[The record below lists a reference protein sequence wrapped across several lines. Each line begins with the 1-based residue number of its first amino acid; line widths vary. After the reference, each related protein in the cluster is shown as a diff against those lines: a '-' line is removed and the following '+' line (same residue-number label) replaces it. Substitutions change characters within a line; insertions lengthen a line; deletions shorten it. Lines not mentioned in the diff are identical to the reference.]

1 MAYPDSISS
10 KTLSSTPVIASTGS
24 AAFRPETG
32 FGDFQAALSA
42 RLERSSSP
50 SGDVQSQQP
59 FTAAIAIAPG
69 DADNVS
75 GSAVQ
80 TFLSYARS
88 LGYNPP
94 EAILDEASTAGFLTD
109 SGVGQLATGES
120 LTFPAPA
127 PAPEQA
133 ALPVPLPVPVPEP
146 APLPASLKGDEP
158 TLTNAMPTHVT
169 ASMPD
174 RSDEELTPPPDGAA
188 MLMMTGVPA
197 PVSVPVAGVKD
208 TIVPAPADTRPA
220 VSGSAAVPTGISPEP
235 APLPASPKGDEPTL
249 TDAMPT
255 HVTVPTP
262 DRSDEELTPPPD
274 GAAMLMVMAVPAPVS
289 VPVAGVKDTTATA
302 AADTRPAVSGSAAVP
317 TGISPEPV
325 PTPDR
330 SDEELT
336 PPPDGAAML
345 MMAGVP
351 APVSVP
357 VAGVKDT
364 IAPATADTR
373 TVVSGSAAVPTGISP
388 EPATLPT
395 SLKGDEPTPTD
406 AMPTHV
412 TASTPDRSDEEL
424 TPPPDGAAML
434 MMMAVP
440 APVSVPVAGVKDTI
454 VPAPAD
460 TRPAVSGDRVTT
472 STATAS
478 TTLSLWGDV
487 ATTAEADAGASTTS
501 PLQQDSQD
509 SWRPTSAAESFAV
522 SPPPVLMAAVAGEG
536 VTVSPGLSPEAFAP
550 SVPPEVQTPVG
561 DPGWPDELGGTLS
574 LMLDKTL
581 QNAEIRLNP
590 QHLGPLQVSIR
601 MENDQVAIQFSSEQ
615 AAVREALEAAAPRLR
630 DLLAGQ
636 QLTVADVSVNTPEPQ
651 PRPDGGNAFAGFERQ
666 SRSPYP
672 QQERFGQVD
681 NTRSDDP
688 EPTRI
693 QVPVPGLPNQS
704 ISFYA

>member
-133 ALPVPLPVPVPEP
+133 ALPVPLPVPVP
-146 APLPASLKGDEP
+146 
-158 TLTNAMPTHVT
+158 V
-169 ASMPD
+169 
-174 RSDEELTPPPDGAA
+174 
-188 MLMMTGVPA
+188 
-197 PVSVPVAGVKD
+197 
-208 TIVPAPADTRPA
+208 
-220 VSGSAAVPTGISPEP
+220 PEP

-274 GAAMLMVMAVPAPVS
+274 GAAMLMM
-289 VPVAGVKDTTATA
+289 T
-302 AADTRPAVSGSAAVP
+302 
-317 TGISPEPV
+317 
-325 PTPDR
+325 
-330 SDEELT
+330 
-336 PPPDGAAML
+336 
-345 MMAGVP
+345 GVP

-373 TVVSGSAAVPTGISP
+373 
-388 EPATLPT
+388 
-395 SLKGDEPTPTD
+395 
-406 AMPTHV
+406 
-412 TASTPDRSDEEL
+412 
-424 TPPPDGAAML
+424 
-434 MMMAVP
+434 
-440 APVSVPVAGVKDTI
+440 
-454 VPAPAD
+454 
-460 TRPAVSGDRVTT
+460 PAVSGDRVTT

-478 TTLSLWGDV
+478 TTLSPWGDV

>member
-1 MAYPDSISS
+1 
-10 KTLSSTPVIASTGS
+10 
-24 AAFRPETG
+24 
-32 FGDFQAALSA
+32 
-42 RLERSSSP
+42 
-50 SGDVQSQQP
+50 
-59 FTAAIAIAPG
+59 
-69 DADNVS
+69 
-75 GSAVQ
+75 
-80 TFLSYARS
+80 
-88 LGYNPP
+88 
-94 EAILDEASTAGFLTD
+94 
-109 SGVGQLATGES
+109 
-120 LTFPAPA
+120 
-127 PAPEQA
+127 
-133 ALPVPLPVPVPEP
+133 
-146 APLPASLKGDEP
+146 
-158 TLTNAMPTHVT
+158 
-169 ASMPD
+169 
-174 RSDEELTPPPDGAA
+174 
-188 MLMMTGVPA
+188 
-197 PVSVPVAGVKD
+197 
-208 TIVPAPADTRPA
+208 
-220 VSGSAAVPTGISPEP
+220 
-235 APLPASPKGDEPTL
+235 
-249 TDAMPT
+249 MPT

-325 PTPDR
+325 P
-330 SDEELT
+330 L
-336 PPPDGAAML
+336 
-345 MMAGVP
+345 P
-351 APVSVP
+351 A
-357 VAGVKDT
+357 
-364 IAPATADTR
+364 
-373 TVVSGSAAVPTGISP
+373 
-388 EPATLPT
+388 

-412 TASTPDRSDEEL
+412 TASTPDGSDEEL
-424 TPPPDGAAML
+424 TPLPDGAAML

-454 VPAPAD
+454 VPAAAD

-478 TTLSLWGDV
+478 TTLSPWGDV

-536 VTVSPGLSPEAFAP
+536 VTVSPALSPEAFAP

-681 NTRSDDP
+681 NTRGDDP